1 MQSYPFRGNVRE
13 LKNIIKKAVVL
24 SERQKIDPVV
34 IKSLQMTEE
43 KVEKI
48 VPNKKRKRKLTDEI
62 LSLEKQM
69 IKDAMRHCRN
79 LREIAHELGISEPTA
94 FRKMKKHGLSF

>member
-1 MQSYPFRGNVRE
+1 MQSYPFGGNVRE
-13 LKNIIKKAVVL
+13 LKSIIKKAVIL

-34 IKSLQMTEE
+34 IKNLQTPKE
-43 KVEKI
+43 KAENI
-48 VPNKKRKRKLTDEI
+48 VPKNQRKQKLTDEI
-62 LSLEKQM
+62 LTLEKQM

>member
-48 VPNKKRKRKLTDEI
+48 VPNKKRKLKTCRPYPFMISLETVLSSSI
-62 LSLEKQM
+62 WAALSL
-69 IKDAMRHCRN
+69 CR
-79 LREIAHELGISEPTA
+79 AISIFWIMPRI
-94 FRKMKKHGLSF
+94 FSF